1 MISRK
6 QKIRLVQLFL
16 LIVCS
21 LIVFNTYF
29 TKKDKMSEKIISS
42 EELEKINKD
51 LKNDEEKDVFYN
63 VQYSGLDLAGNRY
76 ILKSKE
82 ATTNKEVQEVV
93 EMKNVNAVFYFKDN
107 TTLFVDS
114 DKGTYNNKS
123 LDMVFE
129 KNIKANYEDSE
140 LYGERIVYL
149 NSKKTLIISENV
161 KISDIRGTMRAE
173 KLLFD
178 LEKKTLDI
186 SSDENK
192 INADIIIK

>member
-1 MISRK
+1 
-6 QKIRLVQLFL
+6 
-16 LIVCS
+16 
-21 LIVFNTYF
+21 
-29 TKKDKMSEKIISS
+29 
-42 EELEKINKD
+42 
-51 LKNDEEKDVFYN
+51 
-63 VQYSGLDLAGNRY
+63 
-76 ILKSKE
+76 
-82 ATTNKEVQEVV
+82 
-93 EMKNVNAVFYFKDN
+93 
-107 TTLFVDS
+107 
-114 DKGTYNNKS
+114 
-123 LDMVFE
+123 MVFE

>member
-1 MISRK
+1 MTKRK
-6 QKIRLVQLFL
+6 KKVRLIQLSL
-16 LIVCS
+16 LIICS
-21 LIVFNTYF
+21 LIIFNTYF
-29 TKKDKMSEKIISS
+29 IKKDEVNEKIISS
-42 EELEKINKD
+42 DELQKINKD
-51 LKNDEEKDVFYN
+51 LNDNEENDIFYN

-76 ILKSKE
+76 VLKSKE
-82 ATTNKEVQEVV
+82 AIANKEVQEIV
-93 EMKNVNAVFYFKDN
+93 EMKYVNAVFYFKDN
-107 TTLFVDS
+107 TTLFVVS

-140 LYGERIVYL
+140 LYGDKIVYL

-173 KLLFD
+173 KLQFD
-178 LEKKTLDI
+178 LDKKTLDI

-192 INADIIIK
+192 INADIILK

>member
-29 TKKDKMSEKIISS
+29 TKKDKVSEKIISS

-107 TTLFVDS
+107 TTLFVAS

-178 LEKKTLDI
+178 LEKKNI
-186 SSDENK
+186 RYFFR
-192 INADIIIK
+192 